1 MYGFHLRSGGEAYVP
16 SAQGKCA
23 LAAYSSV
30 SAIENL
36 HPMRD
41 TFSVMPKSSVADAAQ
56 TIADMIDTGTDL
68 TWRYLLPNRKDLS
81 ASATLV
87 LNRVNQEGPMR
98 LTALAAAEDTSQ
110 PAMTQLV
117 QRMERQGLLER
128 LADPDDGRAALVAV
142 SETGLDLWQRRTDGR
157 RERLTNLLAELSSD
171 DAQTLLLAAHVAV
184 PILRKLV
191 EIAGSQATSAES
203 PK

>member
-1 MYGFHLRSGGEAYVP
+1 VVYYKSIPGF
-16 SAQGKCA
+16 
-23 LAAYSSV
+23 AAKLPISV
-30 SAIENL
+30 TKIL
-36 HPMRD
+36 HPIRD
-41 TFSVMPKSSVADAAQ
+41 TFSVMSKSSVADTAKAV
-56 TIADMIDTGTDL
+56 ADMIDTGTDL

-128 LADPDDGRAALVAV
+128 LSDPKDGRAALVAI
-142 SETGLDLWQRRTDGR
+142 SAAGRELWELRTEGR
-157 RERLTNLLAELSSD
+157 RERLANLLAELTAE

-184 PILRKLV
+184 PILRQLR
-191 EIAGSQATSAES
+191 EIASSQES
-203 PK
+203 TPEAPW

>member
-1 MYGFHLRSGGEAYVP
+1 ML
-16 SAQGKCA
+16 SAQGKSK
-23 LAAYSSV
+23 LAAFPSLFITES
-30 SAIENL
+30 L

-41 TFSVMPKSSVADAAQ
+41 IFRVMPKSSVVDTVK

-128 LADPDDGRAALVAV
+128 LSDPEDGRAALVAV
-142 SETGLDLWQRRTDGR
+142 SEAGRKLWDQRTDGR
-157 RERLTNLLAELSSD
+157 RDRLADLLAELTPE
-171 DAQTLLLAAHVAV
+171 DARALLLAAHVAM
-184 PILRKLV
+184 PILRQLR
-191 EIAGSQATSAES
+191 EIAGSQAASAE
-203 PK
+203 PPA

>member
-1 MYGFHLRSGGEAYVP
+1 ML
-16 SAQGKCA
+16 SAQEKCV
-23 LAAYSSV
+23 LAAYPPV
-30 SAIENL
+30 SAVEDL

-41 TFSVMPKSSVADAAQ
+41 IFSVMPKSSVADTAKA
-56 TIADMIDTGTDL
+56 IADMIDTGTDL
-68 TWRYLLPNRKDLS
+68 TWRYLLINRKDLS

-128 LADPDDGRAALVAV
+128 LSDPEDGRAALVAI
-142 SETGLDLWQRRTDGR
+142 SQAGLDLWQRRTDGR
-157 RERLTNLLAELSSD
+157 RERLANLLGELSSD
-171 DAQTLLLAAHVAV
+171 DAQTLLLAAHVAM

-191 EIAGSQATSAES
+191 QIAGSQAASAEA
-203 PK
+203 PR

>member
-1 MYGFHLRSGGEAYVP
+1 
-16 SAQGKCA
+16 
-23 LAAYSSV
+23 
-30 SAIENL
+30 
-36 HPMRD
+36 MRD
-41 TFSVMPKSSVADAAQ
+41 IFSVMAKSPVIDTAK

-128 LADPDDGRAALVAV
+128 VSDPEDGRAALVAI
-142 SETGLDLWQRRTDGR
+142 SAAGRT
-157 RERLTNLLAELSSD
+157 NA
-171 DAQTLLLAAHVAV
+171 AAAHVHPESRLSTMRLDRRLEV
-184 PILRKLV
+184 T
-191 EIAGSQATSAES
+191 GSHSVS
-203 PK
+203 